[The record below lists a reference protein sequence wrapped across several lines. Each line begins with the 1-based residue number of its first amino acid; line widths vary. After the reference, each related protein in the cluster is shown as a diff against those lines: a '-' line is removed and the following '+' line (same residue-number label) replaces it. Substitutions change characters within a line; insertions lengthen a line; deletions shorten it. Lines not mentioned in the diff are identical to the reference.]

1 MYVELYLN
9 LHVHTELELLIFKN
23 RRLQSEGVGPNT
35 AQRQL
40 K

>member
-9 LHVHTELELLIFKN
+9 LHVHTELELIFKN
-23 RRLQSEGVGPNT
+23 KGMQSEGVGPNT
-35 AQRQL
+35 AQREL